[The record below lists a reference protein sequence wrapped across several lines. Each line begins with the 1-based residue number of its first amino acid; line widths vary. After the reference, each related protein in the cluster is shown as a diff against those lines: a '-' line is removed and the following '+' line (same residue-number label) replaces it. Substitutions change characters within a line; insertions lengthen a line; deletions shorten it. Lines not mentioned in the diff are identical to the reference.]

1 MQASKKYTV
10 LLWRAERVYSSV
22 EEKGKDSFMLN
33 EKRVILMTRMASYE
47 AGEGKKNIEVGNYFR
62 ADYLA
67 IQLLKAVAYGTVSFL
82 LGFALYVVYSF
93 ETLMA
98 DIYNMDL
105 IAFAKSI
112 LKYYL
117 IFVIVYA
124 VIIYIVGTLRY
135 IHAKKNLK
143 RYYQN
148 LKILNASYGT
158 EQKKKK
164 SSGGA
169 R

>member
-67 IQLLKAVAYGTVSFL
+67 IQLL
-82 LGFALYVVYSF
+82 
-93 ETLMA
+93 
-98 DIYNMDL
+98 
-105 IAFAKSI
+105 
-112 LKYYL
+112 
-117 IFVIVYA
+117 
-124 VIIYIVGTLRY
+124 
-135 IHAKKNLK
+135 
-143 RYYQN
+143 
-148 LKILNASYGT
+148 
-158 EQKKKK
+158 
-164 SSGGA
+164 
-169 R
+169 

>member
-1 MQASKKYTV
+1 
-10 LLWRAERVYSSV
+10 
-22 EEKGKDSFMLN
+22 MLN

-67 IQLLKAVAYGTVSFL
+67 IQLLKAIAYGTVSFL
-82 LGFALYVVYSF
+82 LVFALYVIYSF
-93 ETLMA
+93 ESLMA

-105 IAFAKSI
+105 IAFARSI

-117 IFVIVYA
+117 IFIVVYA
-124 VIIYIVGTLRY
+124 VIIYLVGTVRF
-135 IHAKKNLK
+135 IHAKRNLK
-143 RYYQN
+143 RYYQS
-148 LKILNASYGT
+148 LKILNASYGA
-158 EQKKKK
+158 EQKKKKK
-164 SSGGA
+164 SSGGV